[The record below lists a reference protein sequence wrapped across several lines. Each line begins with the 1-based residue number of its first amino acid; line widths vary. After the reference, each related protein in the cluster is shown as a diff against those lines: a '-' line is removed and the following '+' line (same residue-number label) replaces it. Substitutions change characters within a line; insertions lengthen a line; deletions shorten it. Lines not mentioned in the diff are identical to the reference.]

1 MQNSKLIILRLFLFQ
16 IGWIWLL
23 SNFAISK
30 FHGTTFIIL
39 IRDSWMISIPFIF
52 LLFQRYIELLLLIFY
67 TVFSLFNFLI
77 STVSYDVTVL
87 AYGYRNLAFILLCVS
102 FISRPFQ
109 ITNEQN
115 EIKLYSFV
123 IYTAFL
129 SGLVL
134 LYDESILNYV
144 FDYDGYYSSKGVS
157 LATGFGFFGLRRLMD
172 PFYSPNLLGTFAAS
186 YFLTRTFLN
195 GRKRIDYLNIIAGI
209 GSLSKILLIPFV
221 FIVNRKKINNALL
234 LAFIFVSFAAYYIID
249 FLINEFIFD
258 DLLKYHVGS
267 IGGHLFALISLVN
280 DSWLLNFSGILGA
293 SSIFADSSTGLE
305 SLLVSIFLDLGIFSF
320 PLIIYLIYSILK
332 VNFHRSHLLN
342 FFILTILLTM
352 TSNHPIVFLPLL
364 YLVVGV
370 KK

>member
-1 MQNSKLIILRLFLFQ
+1 MENNKYIFVRLFLFQ
-16 IGWIWLL
+16 IGWLWLL

-30 FHGTTFIIL
+30 FHGSTLIIL

-67 TVFSLFNFLI
+67 TVFSILNFLT
-77 STVSYDVTVL
+77 STVTYDVTVL

-102 FISRPFQ
+102 FISKPFQ
-109 ITNEQN
+109 VTNEKN

-123 IYTAFL
+123 IYTALL

-172 PFYSPNLLGTFAAS
+172 PFYSPNLLGTFVAS
-186 YFLTRTFLN
+186 YFLTKTLLN
-195 GRKRIDYLNIIAGI
+195 SRERIYYFNIIVGI
-209 GSLSKILLIPFV
+209 GSVSKILLIPFV
-221 FIVNRKKINNALL
+221 FLVKRKKINNALL
-234 LAFIFVSFAAYYIID
+234 LSFVFVSFAAYYIID
-249 FLINEFIFD
+249 FLINEVIVD

-267 IGGHLFALISLVN
+267 IGGHLFALIYLIN

-320 PLIIYLIYSILK
+320 PLIIYLIYAILK

-364 YLVVGV
+364 YWVVEAR
-370 KK
+370 K